1 MTYIRELVV
10 EGVGKE
16 TLKTMIKEEGSRLRA
31 ADGITALHDT
41 DARYFPSKGTVK
53 GIIDRATRGRRQTF
67 TSLLDTGIC
76 LDPRHG
82 DS

>member
-1 MTYIRELVV
+1 MV

-16 TLKTMIKEEGSRLRA
+16 TLKAMIREEGSRLRV
-31 ADGITALHDT
+31 ADGVTALHDT
-41 DARYFPSKGTVK
+41 DARYFPSKGTVN

-67 TSLLDTGIC
+67 TRLLDTGIC